1 MTTDSYGHA
10 SEGVV
15 VLTFTSKEHDT
26 IRAHAR
32 IPMELN
38 MLDQFIGD
46 GNAKLTI
53 SMDISDKEYG
63 RGVSVMA
70 SLTMTVNQDDE
81 SVQMAYHY
89 GSALLKG
96 AISETIPKLNKV
108 YDELK
113 TRVKG

>member
-1 MTTDSYGHA
+1 
-10 SEGVV
+10 
-15 VLTFTSKEHDT
+15 
-26 IRAHAR
+26 
-32 IPMELN
+32 

-53 SMDISDKEYG
+53 SMDISDKEFG
-63 RGVSVMA
+63 RGISVMA

-89 GSALLKG
+89 GAALLKG
-96 AISETIPKLNKV
+96 AVSETIPKLNKV

>member
-1 MTTDSYGHA
+1 MITDACGHA

-53 SMDISDKEYG
+53 SVDISDKEYG

-89 GSALLKG
+89 GSALLKS
-96 AISETIPKLNKV
+96 AISETLPKINKV

-113 TRVKG
+113 KHVKN